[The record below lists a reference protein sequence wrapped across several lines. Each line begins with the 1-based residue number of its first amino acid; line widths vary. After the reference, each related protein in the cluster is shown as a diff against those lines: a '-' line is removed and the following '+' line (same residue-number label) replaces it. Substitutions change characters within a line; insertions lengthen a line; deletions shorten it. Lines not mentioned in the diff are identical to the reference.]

1 MSDHS
6 SDPPP
11 PHRRP
16 DDELVPVSVRLGEVV
31 PPDDPEDWTQPLT
44 WVAAA
49 GMLAAPLVAILWFW
63 LAPPSAAKAPAP
75 ATWLVAVTLAVGA
88 ALAGGTQQ
96 GRLRSLAG
104 TVAAGLFAALATVA
118 VGLVMAGERQL
129 GIASPTLAHAV
140 AAALAGLAGALP
152 AAALA
157 PPLAVRSRRARM
169 LAPSAIAAGVAAL
182 VVPLLFVA

>member
-1 MSDHS
+1 MSDR
-6 SDPPP
+6 PPD
-11 PHRRP
+11 RVP
-16 DDELVPVSVRLGEVV
+16 DDDLVPVSVRLGEVV

-49 GMLAAPLVAILWFW
+49 GMLAAPLVALLWFW
-63 LAPPSAAKAPAP
+63 LAPPGGAKSPAP
-75 ATWLVAVTLAVGA
+75 GTWLVACTLAVGA

-96 GRLRSLAG
+96 GRLRSFAG
-104 TVAAGLFAALATVA
+104 TLAAGLFAALATVA
-118 VGLVMAGERQL
+118 VGLVTAGERQL

-140 AAALAGLAGALP
+140 AAVLAGLAGALP
-152 AAALA
+152 AAVLA
-157 PPLAVRSRRARM
+157 PQLATVRSRRARV

>member
-1 MSDHS
+1 MSDHQP
-6 SDPPP
+6 D
-11 PHRRP
+11 RP
-16 DDELVPVSVRLGEVV
+16 TDDDLVPVSVRLGEVV

-49 GMLAAPLVAILWFW
+49 GMLAAPLIAILWFW

-75 ATWLVAVTLAVGA
+75 GTWLVAITLAVGA

-104 TVAAGLFAALATVA
+104 TVAAALFAALATVA

-129 GIASPTLAHAV
+129 GAASPTLAHAV

-152 AAALA
+152 AAVLA
-157 PPLAVRSRRARM
+157 PTLAMRSRRARM
-169 LAPSAIAAGVAAL
+169 LAPSAIAGGVAAL